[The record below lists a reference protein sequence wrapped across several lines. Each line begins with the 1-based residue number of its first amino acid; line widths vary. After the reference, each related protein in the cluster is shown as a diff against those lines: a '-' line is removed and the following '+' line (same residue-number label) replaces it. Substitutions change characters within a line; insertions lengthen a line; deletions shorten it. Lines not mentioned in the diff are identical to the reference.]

1 MAYAIRHLTPED
13 EPFLYEMVYQAIFVP
28 EGQFPP
34 PRDIVNQPVLRKYVE
49 VFGRRGDLGFI
60 AMEEE
65 TQQPLGAAWTRLLT
79 GEHSGYGYVDD
90 TTPELTIAVLPGYR
104 GRGIGTALLERLI
117 AAVEI
122 EYEAL
127 SLSVWPANPAYR
139 LYLRMGFEVVE
150 ENGPAVTMVKILRGS

>member
-1 MAYAIRHLTPED
+1 MT
-13 EPFLYEMVYQAIFVP
+13 
-28 EGQFPP
+28 
-34 PRDIVNQPVLRKYVE
+34 DIVDSKRRSAMMARIR
-49 VFGRRGDLGFI
+49 GR
-60 AMEEE
+60 
-65 TQQPLGAAWTRLLT
+65 
-79 GEHSGYGYVDD
+79 D